1 MLMWDSTVSSDVNTD
16 SKFKDDD
23 ASVAI
28 EKYKDHSSIKM
39 IQENVSF
46 ESPFSFKE
54 IRESDTQKE
63 VSYLNSKKAKTFGDT
78 LFESP

>member
-1 MLMWDSTVSSDVNTD
+1 MVSSDVNTD
-16 SKFKDDD
+16 SKSKNDD

-39 IQENVSF
+39 IQENVLF
-46 ESPFSFKE
+46 ESAYRFKE
-54 IRESDTQKE
+54 IWESDTQKE
-63 VSYLNSKKAKTFGDT
+63 VSYPNSEKARTFGDT